1 MGLSESAIPFD
12 DILAVLLL
20 LYFGINTIKGAEDAD
35 DVAEEEKEEAKLR
48 LEKCSLAGDQALI
61 F

>member
-1 MGLSESAIPFD
+1 MSESAIPFD

-35 DVAEEEKEEAKLR
+35 DVAEEEKGRQNWR
-48 LEKCSLAGDQALI
+48 LEKCVQAETRR
-61 F
+61 